1 MGRIQN
7 DLSTVHDA
15 LTVTP
20 SDTTVL
26 PAGVRALWIGGAG
39 DVTVRFAATRRVVE
53 YAAVPAGRHLV
64 QVDQV
69 LAATTATD
77 ILAEY

>member
-15 LTVTP
+15 RDVTP
-20 SDTTVL
+20 SDSTVL

-39 DVTVRFAATRRVVE
+39 DVTVRFAATGNIRT
-53 YAAVPAGRHLV
+53 YKSVPAGRHLV

-69 LAATTATD
+69 RAATTATD